1 MMGFILGSRVGQM
14 ATQITF
20 TGTVAHNDDA
30 EFRFVAVVVSDGQV
44 LARYPVR
51 TEAGGR
57 GPHLAL
63 HNALPRSWRALRDQ
77 LLDALPELR
86 LSRNVLTVSLLL
98 VVRDAHRG
106 ACPCADAGAHRYG
119 MPVGSIAGWTASA
132 RTGGRSMGRGIDA
145 CACCHATATTLG
157 GQGGTDVAGADV
169 GMVGMRCH
177 AYVTGSPPS
186 CASGHRVL
194 QGAGLVP
201 GTA

>member
-20 TGTVAHNDDA
+20 TGMVAHNDDA
-30 EFRFVAVVVSDGQV
+30 EFQFVAVVVSDGQV

-57 GPHLAL
+57 GPHLATL
-63 HNALPRSWRALRDQ
+63 CLALGARLRDQ

-106 ACPCADAGAHRYG
+106 ACPCADACAHRYG

-157 GQGGTDVAGADV
+157 GQGRHGRG
-169 GMVGMRCH
+169 RCRRRHGGH
-177 AYVTGSPPS
+177 AVPCLHNGSTTIV
-186 CASGHRVL
+186 CERA
-194 QGAGLVP
+194 
-201 GTA
+201 